1 MGELVN
7 LNKARKR
14 AARER
19 NAERAAANRIQHGQ
33 TKAKRSL
40 EAARAAK
47 ARELH
52 EAHKLDPGDST

>member
-1 MGELVN
+1 MGDIVN

-14 AARER
+14 AAKER
-19 NAERAAANRIQHGQ
+19 DAERAAANRIQHGQ
-33 TKAKRSL
+33 TKAQRLL
-40 EAARAAK
+40 EAARATK